1 MEKSIKKCS
10 HEKHDEIVAIC
21 YCQECKI
28 NLCNK
33 CQNHHLELF
42 QNHHEYKFGKNFT
55 DIFSG
60 FCKEKNHFDK
70 LEFFCNNHNVLCC
83 TACIS
88 KIKIKGKGQHTNCN
102 VCTIE
107 DVKNEKRKKLK
118 ENIKY
123 LEDLSNTFQQS
134 INELKIIFDKICEKK
149 EEFKL
154 KIQKIFTKVRNKL
167 NEREDELLLEIDK
180 QFDNL
185 YFNDKNIKDNEN
197 LPNKIKISL
206 EKGKIID
213 NKWNDNKNSELNSLI
228 NDCIDIEKNI
238 ENIKTVYKIINK
250 YNSNKN
256 ILNIKFI
263 NENENSINKF
273 IEKIKTFVNIS
284 YYEDIFRFKKCS
296 IIGDNDKKNI

>member
-42 QNHHEYKFGKNFT
+42 QNHHEYKFDKNFT

-88 KIKIKGKGQHTNCN
+88 KIKIKGKGQHTDCN

-107 DVKNEKRKKLK
+107 DVKKEKRKKLK

-123 LEDLSNTFQQS
+123 LEDLSDTFQQS

-180 QFDNL
+180 
-185 YFNDKNIKDNEN
+185 
-197 LPNKIKISL
+197 
-206 EKGKIID
+206 
-213 NKWNDNKNSELNSLI
+213 
-228 NDCIDIEKNI
+228 
-238 ENIKTVYKIINK
+238 
-250 YNSNKN
+250 
-256 ILNIKFI
+256 
-263 NENENSINKF
+263 
-273 IEKIKTFVNIS
+273 
-284 YYEDIFRFKKCS
+284 
-296 IIGDNDKKNI
+296 